1 MRRPQ
6 PTWPSQGCGESC
18 EYVPGTQYVHWPT
31 KNPEGQD
38 DATLRR
44 ILADIDTRVRDLL
57 VALVPDIE
65 LPPSVLDQE

>member
-1 MRRPQ
+1 MFASGDVAIPGLRRVR
-6 PTWPSQGCGESC
+6 
-18 EYVPGTQYVHWPT
+18 EYVPGTQYVDWPT

-44 ILADIDTRVRDLL
+44 ILAEIDTHVRDLL

-65 LPPSVLDQE
+65 LPPSALDQE